1 MNYTEVKLY
10 IAEELTEVIA
20 SVLED
25 SGITGVVI
33 ENPEV
38 YREFVNKKN
47 DYDWDYL
54 DESVESLKDVSSGIT
69 FYLEDTPEGI
79 ELLDKILSDIIIYDI
94 QRVEVRSASDDEWK
108 DKWKEYFKP
117 AKITD
122 RITIKP
128 TWEEYDSSDKD
139 EIVIEIDPGMA
150 FGTGTHAT
158 TVLCLRLIEKYLSGK
173 TDAKVLDI
181 GCGSGVLSIAA
192 VLSGASEAVG
202 VDLDPVA
209 VETAKKNVSMNNLD
223 SAISIIEG
231 DLTNGLSYK
240 ADIIAANLMADLII
254 SLSKDIKKNLMHGGI
269 FISSGILKE
278 KEKQVASA
286 IQTSGFRILEV
297 IGQDDWCAIAA
308 SV

>member
-10 IAEELTEVIA
+10 ITEELAEVVA

-25 SGITGVVI
+25 SGITGVII

-38 YREFVNKKN
+38 YKEFIYKKN

-54 DESVESLKDVSSGIT
+54 DESVESLKDVSSSIT

-79 ELLDKILSDIIIYDI
+79 ELFDRLLSDIIIYDI

-128 TWEEYDSSDKD
+128 TWEEYDRSGKD
-139 EIVIEIDPGMA
+139 ELVIEIDPGMA

-192 VLSGASEAVG
+192 ILLGASEAVG

-209 VETAKKNVSMNNLD
+209 VETAKRNVSMNNLD
-223 SAISIIEG
+223 SAITIIEG
-231 DLTNGLSYK
+231 DLTKGLSYK
-240 ADIIAANLMADLII
+240 SDIIAANLMADLVI
-254 SLSKDIKKNLMHGGI
+254 SLTKDVKKNLMPDGI

-278 KEKQVASA
+278 KEKQVVSA
-286 IQTSGFRILEV
+286 IKKSGFSILEV
-297 IGQDDWCAIAA
+297 IDQDDWCAIAA